1 MLVNYSLVTYSLELD
16 KKLLDYVNEICEK
29 NNLKLE
35 AESNI
40 SGVVYKATPIH
51 EHDIEE
57 V

>member
-1 MLVNYSLVTYSLELD
+1 MLVNYSFEIA
-16 KKLLDYVNEICEK
+16 KKLLDYIHEICEK